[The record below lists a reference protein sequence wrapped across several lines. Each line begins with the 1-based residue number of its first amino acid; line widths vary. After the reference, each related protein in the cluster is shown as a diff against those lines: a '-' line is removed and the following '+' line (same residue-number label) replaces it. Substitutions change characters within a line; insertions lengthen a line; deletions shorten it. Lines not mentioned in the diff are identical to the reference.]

1 MCPEEGPKK
10 VKGVVRRGK
19 GSLKAKR
26 IKESV
31 KGFIGMGWGCGWG
44 YRPKLRSNTVGRSVI
59 LFPFHVVQSGQ
70 IMLH

>member
-44 YRPKLRSNTVGRSVI
+44 RAG
-59 LFPFHVVQSGQ
+59 VV
-70 IMLH
+70 L